1 MCAVSTRAHSEAM
14 AHTTSPKSVSSVAL
28 AVSTLLSALS
38 LSAFGAPSAHAETF
52 AHEKQTCTSGVC
64 LVAVKIMVDTDG
76 DGVSDDD
83 EIAAGTNPNDPF
95 NRPSPKDLVG
105 LAAEGKLPSFNDH
118 VTEVLVMPTQ
128 GPDGQSLGNG
138 YLPARENLMKLFGI
152 GGDMLKSSGLDPNGG
167 VRITADRDA
176 MFNIGGKNISSG
188 HAPVRV
194 GGLDFALVSAGDS
207 RLFGQGPN
215 GTKAHSKSDTTT
227 GSGDVKTTTR
237 RYDDGSKDVQQRA
250 SSTGVTN
257 QQSTGSS
264 GNASG
269 SGSASTKT
277 DIAGFT
283 TRTTVTKDSLGSITT
298 TDTSKKN
305 SDGSGVSET
314 HEKRVY
320 NDGSGWTKTTTSKT
334 SKNADGSTATVVT
347 VKETSTSC
355 SGGSCTTAVTR
366 DDEAEYSNP
375 DADYTTIWI
384 SDAQYARIVG
394 KFNDNKTPGPVK
406 EGPLDGD
413 SGVTVVAGAGF
424 DPLVALVDDAEDA
437 AVTAYLAPFVKNVLV
452 VNYDGG
458 ASPDKDPRLPDLLG
472 SITAGAGG
480 RCGGCNS

>member
-1 MCAVSTRAHSEAM
+1 MRAAMRGAHSEAM
-14 AHTTSPKSVSSVAL
+14 AHTTSPKSFSSVAL

-138 YLPARENLMKLFGI
+138 YLPEREDLMKLFGI

-194 GGLDFALVSAGDS
+194 GGLDYSLVSASGNE
-207 RLFGQGPN
+207 RLFGMSPN
-215 GTKAHSKSDTTT
+215 AGK
-227 GSGDVKTTTR
+227 GSGGKDITTKGPEGTTTTR
-237 RYDDGSKDVQQRA
+237 FYNDGSLDGQLRSSKDGSVSQTSLNA
-250 SSTGVTN
+250 SLDPVG
-257 QQSTGSS
+257 TGSAAALSS
-264 GNASG
+264 G
-269 SGSASTKT
+269 
-277 DIAGFT
+277 DIAYQ
-283 TRTTVTKDSLGSITT
+283 VTDDKGTLSVTISPTT
-298 TDTSKKN
+298 TANGSTSQTTT
-305 SDGSGVSET
+305 ET
-314 HEKRVY
+314 RENK
-320 NDGSGWTKTTTSKT
+320 DGSGWTSTKTTTTSKG
-334 SKNADGSTATVVT
+334 KNGKTTTTVKT
-347 VKETSTSC
+347 KETSKAC
-355 SGGSCTTAVTR
+355 ADCEPVVTQ
-366 DDEAEYSNP
+366 DDAPAEYSNP

-437 AVTAYLAPFVKNVLV
+437 DVTAFLAPFVKNVLV

-480 RCGGCNS
+480 RCGGCNA